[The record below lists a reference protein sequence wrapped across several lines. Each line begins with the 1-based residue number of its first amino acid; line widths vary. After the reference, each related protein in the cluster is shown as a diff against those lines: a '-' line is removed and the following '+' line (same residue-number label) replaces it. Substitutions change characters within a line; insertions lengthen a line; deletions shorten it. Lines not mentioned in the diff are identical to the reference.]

1 MKNIRFAVVAMLVAV
16 ALIGCKKSDL
26 DKTILS
32 VSEVTE
38 NSISGAC
45 TYTPKQE
52 NDGGYLI
59 FLSKT
64 NEVTD
69 EMRNAMTAVYG
80 MNRPHH
86 ENMSFTF
93 DSLASNRT
101 YYIMAVTYCNKEGKV
116 AIDNIETLAQR
127 TLASNDYRVTYSTEG
142 MIVTVT
148 MMFNHGD
155 YQVCFN
161 DVFDNSHYKCD
172 LMIDY
177 INYPSEVVDS
187 IDEPNC
193 YQDGKIVFSVDF
205 GEMENNS
212 LEEKT
217 FYAFVPSGRDNK
229 YDKYEIF
236 VNMFKAL
243 TFGTFK

>member
-1 MKNIRFAVVAMLVAV
+1 MKSIRFAVVAMLVAV

-26 DKTILS
+26 NKTILS

-69 EMRNAMTAVYG
+69 EMRNAMIKVYG

-127 TLASNDYRVTYSTEG
+127 TLASNKIDIEPVTYTTEG
-142 MIVTVT
+142 MVVTVT
-148 MMFNHGD
+148 MMRFCDAEFGD
-155 YQVCFN
+155 I
-161 DVFDNSHYKCD
+161 FDDWHCD
-172 LMIDY
+172 LCSMHIVSDFVG
-177 INYPSEVVDS
+177 EVTS
-187 IDEPNC
+187 IDETNC
-193 YQDGKIVFSVDF
+193 YREQEGIVFSVDY
-205 GEMENNS
+205 GEMEKNS
-212 LEEKT
+212 FAEKT
-217 FYAFVPSGRDNK
+217 FYAFVPSRNGY
-229 YDKYEIF
+229 YDKYEVN
-236 VNMFKAL
+236 VNMFRGSSL
-243 TFGTFK
+243 LSR

>member
-1 MKNIRFAVVAMLVAV
+1 MKSIRFAVVAMLVAV

-26 DKTILS
+26 GKTILS

-69 EMRNAMTAVYG
+69 EMRNEMIKVYG
-80 MNRPHH
+80 MNQPHH

-93 DSLASNRT
+93 DSLASDRT
-101 YYIMAVTYCNKEGKV
+101 YYIMAVTFCNKGGKV

-127 TLASNDYRVTYSTEG
+127 TLASNKIDIESVTYTTEG
-142 MIVTVT
+142 MVVTVT
-148 MMFNHGD
+148 MMRFVDAEFGD
-155 YQVCFN
+155 IFN
-161 DVFDNSHYKCD
+161 DWHCD
-172 LMIDY
+172 LCSMHIVCDFVG
-177 INYPSEVVDS
+177 EVTS
-187 IDEPNC
+187 IDEANC
-193 YQDGKIVFSVDF
+193 YREQEGIVFSVDY
-205 GEMENNS
+205 GEMEKES
-212 LEEKT
+212 FEDKT
-217 FYAFVPSGRDNK
+217 FYAFVPSRNGY
-229 YDKYEIF
+229 YDKYEVF
-236 VNMFKAL
+236 VAMYRGRSL
-243 TFGTFK
+243 LSR